1 MGDARLRG
9 LAGGPPPQRVPVPG
23 GMRSKGVSALLPVGR
38 PCWPRLLRRRGPA
51 LPPPAASEPATP
63 VARTPRWVALPCF
76 TSSSS
81 CSASAG
87 LSRPPPAPPPPQV
100 VLTCFNIMLLALSLM
115 NRSKRRSEASAADA
129 KGAAKLAPSSRL
141 RPGADGVVDGAI
153 KAAPGGSVEGSAV
166 RLRARAV

>member
-1 MGDARLRG
+1 MGRPSLLHFQQLVQRERRFE
-9 LAGGPPPQRVPVPG
+9 PPPP
-23 GMRSKGVSALLPVGR
+23 LP
-38 PCWPRLLRRRGPA
+38 
-51 LPPPAASEPATP
+51 
-63 VARTPRWVALPCF
+63 
-76 TSSSS
+76 
-81 CSASAG
+81 
-87 LSRPPPAPPPPQV
+87 PPPPQV